1 MSLSFGVTP
10 NYDWPKD
17 GDPHAQIADTIEQIE
32 LIDQLGYDTAWFNQ
46 HYLSE
51 GSNFFQS
58 RPVLTRATAHVTN
71 TNLGTGVYLLPLHHP
86 VSLAEDFA
94 AIDAMFPGQLRFG
107 TALGYKP
114 AEFEAFGIDPADRV
128 GRLVDGIRIVR
139 KLWTEDD
146 VSYEGK
152 YFRVSNAT
160 IDPKPNNGEGVEI
173 LIGANAERSVKR
185 AAELGD
191 GWLIS
196 AKTRIPEMCELAATY
211 RAAAHEANRG
221 NICVTRKA
229 FVAESTHEAVD
240 RYAPIMKPYLQAYVD
255 REATDV
261 QAYVDDLD
269 AQLRDIM
276 QHHLIG
282 SPDECIDR
290 IETMHEQAGVTHVT
304 TSYSTPH
311 LEHEAVLESLKLFDE
326 TVVSYFA
333 DEYAD
338 LGAERSP

>member
-17 GDPHAQIADTIEQIE
+17 GEPEAQIAKTIEQIK

-58 RPVLTRATAHVTN
+58 RPLLARASAHVTN

-86 VSLAEDFA
+86 VSIAEDFA
-94 AIDAMFPGQLRFG
+94 AIDAMFQGDLRFG
-107 TALGYKP
+107 TAIGYKP

-128 GRLVDGIRIVR
+128 GRLVDGIRILR
-139 KLWTEDD
+139 KLWTEDN
-146 VSYEGK
+146 VSYDGK
-152 YFRVSNAT
+152 YFSISDAT
-160 IDPKPNNGEGVEI
+160 IDPKPNNGAGLEI
-173 LIGANAERSVKR
+173 LLGANAERSVER

-196 AKTRIPEMCELAATY
+196 AKTRIPEMTDLAATY
-211 RAAAHEANRG
+211 RAAASETNRE

-229 FVAESTHEAVD
+229 FVAESTQEAVD

-269 AQLRDIM
+269 SQVRDIM
-276 QHHLIG
+276 THHLIG
-282 SPDECIDR
+282 SPEECIER
-290 IETMHEQAGVTHVT
+290 IETMHGEAGVTHVT
-304 TSYSTPH
+304 TSYSTPD
-311 LEHEAVLESLKLFDE
+311 LGHEAVLESLELFDE
-326 TVVSYFA
+326 TVVSYFT

-338 LGAERSP
+338 LGSERSP